1 VLPRDLTKPKEAAP
15 APVFKLSRNI
25 LAVATEWSSRH
36 GGLSTLNRELC
47 TALAQAGHWVA
58 CLVPVAGTDEI
69 ENARSRGVHLIAG
82 PAVPGA
88 DELAPLFRRPSLP
101 DGFEP
106 EILLGHGRITGPA
119 ALSLASDFFPASARI
134 HMVHMAPGEIEW
146 FKDRSG
152 AAGRAEEREQLELDL
167 AMKSALVVAVGPRL
181 YRETANLL
189 ATRPG
194 AAPPVHRLDPG
205 IHLGEVR
212 HPPTGIQVLLLGRA
226 EDELLKGLDI
236 AARAMA
242 ALPHPHPRP
251 FEADPV
257 LVVRGAP
264 AGTGDDLRQRLL
276 DMAPVPGN
284 RLRVRE
290 YTAESARITEDLNR
304 SSLLL
309 MPSRVEGFGLVGLE
323 AIAAGTPVLVSDCS
337 GLGELLREHLGPAR
351 AASFVVRVEENA
363 EADTLEWSRAI
374 EGVLRDR
381 KAAFARAEELRTEL
395 AAKLTWERAVA
406 GLLESLAAV
415 D

>member
-1 VLPRDLTKPKEAAP
+1 
-15 APVFKLSRNI
+15 
-25 LAVATEWSSRH
+25 
-36 GGLSTLNRELC
+36 
-47 TALAQAGHWVA
+47 
-58 CLVPVAGTDEI
+58 
-69 ENARSRGVHLIAG
+69 
-82 PAVPGA
+82 
-88 DELAPLFRRPSLP
+88 
-101 DGFEP
+101 
-106 EILLGHGRITGPA
+106 
-119 ALSLASDFFPASARI
+119 
-134 HMVHMAPGEIEW
+134 
-146 FKDRSG
+146 
-152 AAGRAEEREQLELDL
+152 
-167 AMKSALVVAVGPRL
+167 
-181 YRETANLL
+181 
-189 ATRPG
+189 
-194 AAPPVHRLDPG
+194 VHRLDPG